1 MLGPPGAHLGFRPP
15 SGALAWVSRSA
26 LATQGPRVTLSPW
39 PCPQK
44 QLGTSRLD
52 EATPRQL
59 PRPLGVMSLPPGL
72 QWVGQVG
79 AVGQVSRRRSELG
92 SGDGPHGR
100 GAQVGPRGTS
110 MWEQQLYV
118 RGMVLSA
125 RGSACPVALPAP
137 SQGE

>member
-79 AVGQVSRRRSELG
+79 AVGQVSRGRLAGAGRSW
-92 SGDGPHGR
+92 
-100 GAQVGPRGTS
+100 ARGTVH
-110 MWEQQLYV
+110 MGGEPRLV
-118 RGMVLSA
+118 PGA
-125 RGSACPVALPAP
+125 RPCGSSSCMSVGW
-137 SQGE
+137 S